1 MEAEGA
7 EPRLGGLLD
16 SPPRARARFAIRSY
30 WRDLVSMDSSPTSAP
45 HLEVRSLHLWRGDRH
60 LLRGVSLALEAGE
73 MLQVVGPNGVGK
85 TSLLRCVAG
94 LLPAESGEI
103 LWNSRSIQGARDEYH
118 QRLAY
123 LAHTNALKPDLSALE
138 NLHYAV
144 ALRRRVERLQLVATL
159 QRLRIERCAD
169 LPARSLS
176 AGQKR
181 RLALARV
188 LLMQAPLWI
197 LDEPITNLDAAGVQQ
212 FEAFMTEHLE
222 TGGMIL
228 TAAHQLLLTGSAR
241 MRTLELR

>member
-1 MEAEGA
+1 MD
-7 EPRLGGLLD
+7 P
-16 SPPRARARFAIRSY
+16 SPAP
-30 WRDLVSMDSSPTSAP
+30 AP
-45 HLEVRSLHLWRGDRH
+45 HLEVRALHLWRGDKH
-60 LLRGVSLALEAGE
+60 LLRGVSFSIAAGE
-73 MLQVVGPNGVGK
+73 MLQVAGPNGVGK

-103 LWNSRSIQGARDEYH
+103 LWRAQPVERARDDFH

-144 ALRRRVERLQLVATL
+144 ALRRRVERAQLAATL
-159 QRLRIERCAD
+159 QRLRIESCAD
-169 LPARSLS
+169 LPARALS

-188 LLMQAPLWI
+188 LLTQAPLWI
-197 LDEPITNLDAAGVQQ
+197 LDEPITNLDAAGVAQ
-212 FEAFMTEHLE
+212 FEELMAEHLE
-222 TGGMIL
+222 AGGMIL
-228 TAAHQLLLTGSAR
+228 TAAHQLLLTGNPR